1 MAFILAPGPE
11 SEMSD
16 LEDGND
22 ESNKETPQE
31 AENDFD
37 DAAFDFSVSDDD
49 DIQKI
54 INHRESTDNDE
65 EATVAKTF

>member
-1 MAFILAPGPE
+1 
-11 SEMSD
+11 MSD

-37 DAAFDFSVSDDD
+37 DADFDFNVSDDD

-65 EATVAKTF
+65 EPTVAKTSDSEG